1 MEEKFEGLNK
11 QKPKIFCISGLS
23 NETGQCSAGY
33 YCSGGSPTATP
44 VGQAY
49 GILFIIVY
57 RHIILR

>member
-1 MEEKFEGLNK
+1 LNK
-11 QKPKIFCISGLS
+11 QKLKIFCISGLS